1 MKERFA
7 LLAAYFKEKF
17 AIGKKVGQRKE
28 KKLDFKHC
36 GTC

>member
-17 AIGKKVGQRKE
+17 AIGKSRAKKRE
-28 KKLDFKHC
+28 KA
-36 GTC
+36 